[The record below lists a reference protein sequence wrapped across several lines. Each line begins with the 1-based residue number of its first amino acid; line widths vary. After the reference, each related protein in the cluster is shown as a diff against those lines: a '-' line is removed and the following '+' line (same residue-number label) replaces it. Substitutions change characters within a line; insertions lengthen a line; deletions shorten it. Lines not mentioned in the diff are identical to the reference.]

1 MQLCS
6 NADKKDD
13 PIDKAIVAAFY
24 ATGYSHEDW
33 AQTEIIGFNPTVK
46 RVVSFV
52 THKPTGK
59 VYTIAKGLPA
69 KILDTAAGTSGDDN
83 DHTLLMRVLDG

>member
-1 MQLCS
+1 M
-6 NADKKDD
+6 
-13 PIDKAIVAAFY
+13 
-24 ATGYSHEDW
+24 
-33 AQTEIIGFNPTVK
+33 K